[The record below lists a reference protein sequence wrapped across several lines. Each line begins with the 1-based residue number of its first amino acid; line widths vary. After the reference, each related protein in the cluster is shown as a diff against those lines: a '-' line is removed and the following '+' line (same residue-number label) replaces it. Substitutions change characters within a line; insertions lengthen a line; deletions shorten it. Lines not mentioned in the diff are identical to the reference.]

1 MADADHLRGPNP
13 WHPMTDPVD
22 LKHLGKFIE
31 ECNEAGSAAARCII
45 QGIDETEPTTN
56 KNNRGWLSEEV
67 ADVLANAKLV
77 IDHFGLD
84 FGTIEKRML
93 RKMEYLRRW
102 HAGA

>member
-1 MADADHLRGPNP
+1 
-13 WHPMTDPVD
+13 MTDPVD

-31 ECNEAGSAAARCII
+31 ECTEAGSAAARCII
-45 QGIDETEPTTN
+45 QGIDETEPTTG
-56 KNNRGWLSEEV
+56 KNNRNWLTEEI

-84 FGTIEKRML
+84 NDAIEERAE
-93 RKMEYLRRW
+93 RKKEYLRRW